1 MFVLDHV
8 SITVQS
14 LERARPFYDAIM
26 SSLGIEKVYDRE
38 DALGYGVRCSE
49 NDVQST
55 CVAIYSSSDASNDA
69 RRHVCFK
76 AKSRDMVRAFHAAGL
91 LHGGTDEGA
100 PGLRPKYHAS
110 YFGAFLAD
118 PAGNRVEAVFHGPD
132 TTGTDSP

>member
-8 SITVQS
+8 SITVRS

-26 SSLGIEKVYDRE
+26 ATLGVEKVYDRE

-49 NDVQST
+49 TDTQST
-55 CVAIYSSSDASNDA
+55 CVAIYSSGEASSDA

-76 AKSRDMVRAFHAAGL
+76 SKSRDMVRAFHAAGL
-91 LHGGTDEGA
+91 LHGGMDEGA
-100 PGLRPKYHAS
+100 PGLRPKYHPS

-118 PAGNRVEAVFHGPD
+118 PDGNRVEAVFHGPD
-132 TTGTDSP
+132 TTSTGSP